1 MSYSFDAILKVGGEK
16 VKMIEDG
23 KAYDENG
30 DEISL
35 DTTALETAQKEVEDE
50 RDATLYQRKRSG
62 REDSVAQY
70 PPIADQLDMLWHD
83 IDTGKL
89 DKTGTFY
96 DAIKK
101 VKDAVPKPSS

>member
-35 DTTALETAQKEVEDE
+35 DTTALETAQKEVEAE
-50 RDATLYQRKRSG
+50 RAAKLYQRKRSG

-89 DKTGTFY
+89 DKPGTFY

-101 VKDAVPKPSS
+101 VKDAVPKPS

>member
-35 DTTALETAQKEVEDE
+35 DTTALETAQKEVEAE
-50 RDATLYQRKRSG
+50 RAATLYRRKRSG

-70 PPIADQLDMLWHD
+70 PAIADQLDMLWHD

-96 DAIKK
+96 AAIKK
-101 VKDAVPKPSS
+101 VKDAVPKPS

>member
-35 DTTALETAQKEVEDE
+35 DTTALETAQKEVEAE
-50 RDATLYQRKRSG
+50 RAATLYQRKR
-62 REDSVAQY
+62 RHKQRTVR
-70 PPIADQLDMLWHD
+70 
-83 IDTGKL
+83 
-89 DKTGTFY
+89 
-96 DAIKK
+96 
-101 VKDAVPKPSS
+101 